1 MMASQS
7 LANGAGAA
15 KKGIAS
21 PWHMALVVVLGAL
34 NAYRSAIFAAQS
46 RARLGPARTV
56 MYLRIMF
63 FELAFLTIVAAG
75 VWLQETSLETI
86 FGRRDLRG
94 SYFPRLSAKAVC
106 FALFTGSAPGGRVFF
121 SGAFAAVHLYQGMTR
136 ALVIGAS
143 AILFGAVAEWRG
155 TARLG
160 MFAHALQDGIAPLL
174 LRLMRP

>member
-46 RARLGPARTV
+46 RAGLGPARTV

-106 FALFTGSAPGGRVFF
+106 FALFTGSARGACFF
-121 SGAFAAVHLYQGMTR
+121 QR
-136 ALVIGAS
+136 
-143 AILFGAVAEWRG
+143 R
-155 TARLG
+155 RLRRC
-160 MFAHALQDGIAPLL
+160 ICIKE
-174 LRLMRP
+174 